1 MIGVVRRRYA
11 LDRLAELAE
20 DQAGYV
26 TRAQA
31 AAVGVDD
38 LSLGRLVE
46 GGDLIR
52 VDHGVYRLRGAPA
65 HEFEDLWV
73 AWLRLDPGRPAWL
86 RSRQPDAVV
95 SHRSAAR
102 LYGLGTIPADVHE
115 FTVTR
120 RHQTRRPDVRLHHKR
135 VGPSDWTAAGTLPV
149 TTPQR
154 IAADLLGDGADG
166 GHVAVIV
173 DQSLQRGLVDEEAMA
188 AALGPYARTFGMT
201 RGDGHQLVAYLR
213 SLAASE
219 FSVGRN

>member
-73 AWLRLDPGRPAWL
+73 AWLRLDPAPIWIRNTSSPIAMAKAPNRPIATWVGRQPKDWMPQLTSVGQTVPPSSKRGLRLTARNAPAGTSALASSTCCSTSASRSARRPAC
-86 RSRQPDAVV
+86 
-95 SHRSAAR
+95 SAAASH
-102 LYGLGTIPADVHE
+102 G
-115 FTVTR
+115 
-120 RHQTRRPDVRLHHKR
+120 
-135 VGPSDWTAAGTLPV
+135 
-149 TTPQR
+149 
-154 IAADLLGDGADG
+154 
-166 GHVAVIV
+166 
-173 DQSLQRGLVDEEAMA
+173 RGERCPE
-188 AALGPYARTFGMT
+188 PNRT
-201 RGDGHQLVAYLR
+201 
-213 SLAASE
+213 SAS
-219 FSVGRN
+219 